1 MPFKQAL
8 SVKKKAWK
16 ISFHFWNAQPTVLS
30 MARPPW
36 LWCVAPRAS
45 RNALGADGAVA
56 DRWGKD
62 TKAVPAI
69 TAAAAAVFDIA
80 MVKFLYTATNKKPS
94 PPVSGQNGY
103 HQGDM
108 FAGEEMMNLGFEAS
122 QKSRAS

>member
-1 MPFKQAL
+1 
-8 SVKKKAWK
+8 
-16 ISFHFWNAQPTVLS
+16 